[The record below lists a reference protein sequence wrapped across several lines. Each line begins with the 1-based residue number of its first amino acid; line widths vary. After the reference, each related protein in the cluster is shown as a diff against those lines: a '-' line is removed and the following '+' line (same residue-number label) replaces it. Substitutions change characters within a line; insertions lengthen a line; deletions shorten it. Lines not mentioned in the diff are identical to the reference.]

1 MVANTIRSYLNW
13 IYCIWGIRETA
24 GASSD
29 VYCQSINDNH
39 IWTSCAFYVKSIQ
52 GKHSGGIRQ
61 KAHKERTRYCR
72 LGREGDNVSGGR
84 ERAAWVLNWGQY
96 LVDFDR
102 WSKSAQSIFGYLKW
116 PYQHRDILRQRKQY
130 NRHQGIFRKVFT
142 SNGFS
147 GATTLTGIT
156 LKFTIN
162 WQE

>member
-1 MVANTIRSYLNW
+1 MCDIWSYLNW
-13 IYCIWGIRETA
+13 IYCVRGISETA

-52 GKHSGGIRQ
+52 VKHSRGIRQ
-61 KAHKERTRYCR
+61 KAQKERTRYCG
-72 LGREGDNVSGGR
+72 LGREGENVSGGR
-84 ERAAWVLNWGQY
+84 ERAAWVLNWGQH

-102 WSKSAQSIFGYLKW
+102 WSKSAQSIF
-116 PYQHRDILRQRKQY
+116 DIANGHINTEIFWEQY
-130 NRHQGIFRKVFT
+130 NRHQGIFWKVFT

-147 GATTLTGIT
+147 GATTLTQIT

-162 WQE
+162 W